1 MILIMIKII
10 SKEKDL
16 LKSQD
21 SQQKIENLHFHKTN
35 HMKKD
40 KKLL

>member
-10 SKEKDL
+10 FRKKDL
-16 LKSQD
+16 LKSLEYQR
-21 SQQKIENLHFHKTN
+21 KIENLHFHKTN